1 MCFLRSPDRD
11 TGYGAEIRSDLVHNA
26 GSPQSEVWEYLYKNI
41 KLADLFISHPVS
53 KFVPTDVP
61 IEKVCLL
68 GAATDW
74 LDGLNKDLNEWDSRY
89 YMNEFRGL
97 CAKEKMR
104 ELAWPARQYVVQV
117 ARFDPSKG
125 IPSVVD
131 SYARM
136 RDILKEKGIDGAAAP
151 QLLICGHGA
160 VDDPD
165 ASIIYDQISQ
175 LVASD
180 KYKRYQEDI
189 VLMRLPP
196 SDQRTY
202 SS

>member
-1 MCFLRSPDRD
+1 M
-11 TGYGAEIRSDLVHNA
+11 HKA
-26 GSPQSEVWEYLYKNI
+26 GSPQAEVWDYLFNNI
-41 KLADLFISHPVS
+41 KLADLFISHPVA
-53 KFVPTDVP
+53 KFVPSDVP
-61 IEKVCLL
+61 IEKVALL

-74 LDGLNKDLNEWDSRY
+74 LDGLNKDLSEWDSTF
-89 YMNEFRGL
+89 YMHEFRGL

-104 ELAWPARQYVVQV
+104 ELAWPARDYVVQV

-136 RDILKEKGIDGAAAP
+136 RDILKEKGIDDEAAP

-175 LVASD
+175 LVATD
-180 KYKRYQEDI
+180 RYKRYQEDI

-196 SDQRTY
+196 SDQRT
-202 SS
+202 SILVPISCQPADVFG